1 MFKYIITDQL
11 LENIRRINNVINE
24 LNNKR
29 FPEVVLLGLEKN
41 AREVSAYASTSI
53 GCNPLPLTEVKKILK
68 SHPAHI
74 WDSEKEVLN
83 YDKVLQNLN
92 RQIEEGKVRLSLHLI
107 LKIQKEVTDKLLSKY
122 ESGSLR
128 KKPVIVNDPGVG

>member
-1 MFKYIITDQL
+1 MFKYTITDQL
-11 LENIRRINNVINE
+11 LENIKRIKNVINE

-29 FPEVVLLGLEKN
+29 FPEVVPLGLEKN
-41 AREVSAYASTSI
+41 AREVSAYVSTSI
-53 GCNPLPLTEVKKILK
+53 GGNPLPLTEVKKILK

-74 WDSEKEVLN
+74 RDSEKEVLN

-122 ESGSLR
+122 ESGSFR
-128 KKPVIVNDPGVG
+128 EKPVIVNDPRVG